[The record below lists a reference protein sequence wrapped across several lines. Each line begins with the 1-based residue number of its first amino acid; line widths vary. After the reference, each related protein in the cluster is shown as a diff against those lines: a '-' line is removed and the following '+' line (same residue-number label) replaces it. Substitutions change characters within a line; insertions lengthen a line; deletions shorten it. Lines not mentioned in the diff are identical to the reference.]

1 MTTLLALIAALL
13 SPPTSQPTAD
23 LAHPKPFEMGKAVKA
38 HAGAPF
44 TVKEQTTLDAIFA
57 APKTFADKQ
66 VKVAGK
72 VKTVCAKKGCWM
84 VLAGT
89 AASAR
94 ARVVF
99 KDYGFFAPR
108 DSKGAMAMVE
118 GKIEVKTLS
127 EAERKHLADDAK
139 ASIDTIPVTEL
150 RIIATAIEIQRV
162 GH

>member
-1 MTTLLALIAALL
+1 MITLLTLIAALL
-13 SPPTSQPTAD
+13 SPPTSQPTAG
-23 LAHPKPFEMGKAVKA
+23 LAHPKPFEMGKAAKV
-38 HAGAPF
+38 HSGAPF
-44 TVKEQTTLDAIFA
+44 TVKDQVTLDAIFA
-57 APKTFADKQ
+57 APKSFADKQ

-72 VKTVCAKKGCWM
+72 VKSVCTNKGCWM

-89 AASAR
+89 EPTAR
-94 ARVVF
+94 ARIVF

-108 DSKGAMAMVE
+108 DSKGAMAVVE

-139 ASIDTIPVTEL
+139 ASIDTIPATEL
-150 RIIATAIEIQRV
+150 RIIASALDVQRV